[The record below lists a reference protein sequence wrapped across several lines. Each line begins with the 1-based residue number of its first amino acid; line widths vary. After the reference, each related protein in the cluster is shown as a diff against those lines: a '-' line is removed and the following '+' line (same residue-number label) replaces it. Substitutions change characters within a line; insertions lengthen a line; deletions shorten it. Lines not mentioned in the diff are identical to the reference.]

1 MRLSCLP
8 LYLRLFL
15 LLVVTVLFI
24 QLPNVMLVL
33 ICPPAPETS
42 FSLGQLRDALEGRPM
57 ERLGIRTVDGAELRP
72 QDEALEPAR
81 QRIADGLG
89 LPPQTLR
96 LEFALPPSWHAA
108 RADKGIFDAERL
120 FPREAPRAG
129 ALDIDGLIFS
139 GDFRLAH
146 QLEDRSWR
154 VASPRYSVMQVW
166 RIRALTWLLGTVLFA
181 FPAAWV
187 LARWLSRPI
196 RQFGKAAERL
206 GRNPRATPLSLDGP
220 AEIHGAAQAFNE
232 MTERISRYV
241 DDRMGMM
248 AAIAHDLRTP
258 LTRLSFRLERAP
270 DDIRGKGEADI
281 AEMMGM
287 LAAVLAFVQSTQS
300 DRPRRQ
306 QELRSLLTSIADD
319 QADMGRDVTVEEGP
333 DIVLIG
339 DDQGLRSL
347 FTNLVENAVA
357 YGGNA
362 SIRLRRQ
369 GGEAIVEVED
379 EGPGLPAEELERVF
393 EPFYRAEPSRNR
405 ATGGIGLGL
414 ALVRSVAVAHGGYA
428 LLENRLGRGLQARIA
443 LPI

>member
-1 MRLSCLP
+1 MRLARLP
-8 LYLRLFL
+8 LYLRIFL

-24 QLPNVMLVL
+24 QLPNLAMVL
-33 ICPPAPETS
+33 ICPPTQEPS
-42 FSLGQLRDALEGRPM
+42 FSLGQLRDALDGRPVD
-57 ERLGIRTVDGAELRP
+57 RLGVRVMDDAALRP
-72 QDEALEPAR
+72 QEESLEPAR
-81 QRIADGLG
+81 RRVAEELG
-89 LPPQTLR
+89 LPPEAVL
-96 LEFALPPSWHAA
+96 LEFARPPSRHAE
-108 RADKGIFDAERL
+108 RLDKGIFDAARL
-120 FPREAPRAG
+120 FPREAPREG
-129 ALDIDGLIFS
+129 ALDLDGLVFS
-139 GDFRLAH
+139 GDFRLARR
-146 QLEDRSWR
+146 LDDGTWR
-154 VASPRYSVMQVW
+154 VASPRDSVMQVW
-166 RIRALTWLLGTVLFA
+166 RIRALTWLIGTVLFA

-187 LARWLSRPI
+187 LACWLSRPI
-196 RQFGKAAERL
+196 RQFGEAAERL
-206 GRNPRATPLSLDGP
+206 GRNQRATPLSLDGP
-220 AEIHGAAQAFNE
+220 AEIRGAARAFNE
-232 MTERISRYV
+232 MTERIGRYV
-241 DDRMGMM
+241 DDRVAMM

-270 DDIRGKGEADI
+270 DDIRCKGEADI

-300 DRPRRQ
+300 GRPRRH

-333 DIVLIG
+333 DIVLVG

-357 YGGNA
+357 YGGSA

-379 EGPGLPAEELERVF
+379 DGPGLPAEELERVF

-405 ATGGIGLGL
+405 STGGIGLGL

-428 LLENRLGRGLQARIA
+428 LLENRLGRGLRARIA